1 MKKISKVWYLVV
13 ALVVLGVAAY
23 FLGKPDTKE
32 TISFDTA
39 TVGQTNIQNSITAT
53 GTIEPVTSVT
63 VGTQVSGIVSKLYVD
78 YNSVVKKG
86 QVIAELD
93 KTNLLSALN
102 QAKAMLESAQAQ
114 VRSAES
120 DVQKAQAD
128 YNGVRASANYQQS
141 NFSRYQ
147 TLYKKGLI
155 SANDFESARLSYQQ
169 AQQNLA
175 ASAQTIATARQGVAQ
190 AREQVRQQQEQV
202 KQAQTN
208 LGYATITSPI
218 DGVVLSKSVEEGQT
232 VAASFSTPELFT
244 IAKDL
249 TNMQVVANV
258 DEADIGEVKTGER
271 VSFTVD
277 AYPDDTFTGRVT
289 QVRQEA
295 TTTNNVVTYEV
306 VISAPETVGKQ
317 YKIQDVAN
325 AKAKV
330 WTLEGNVLQ
339 AHRVSTGMNDGV
351 NTEILSGVKAGLKVI
366 TGITVTEPE
375 EGKESDAQEQSPFA
389 PGPKRDNKKE
399 KA

>member
-93 KTNLLSALN
+93 KTNLFSALN

-175 ASAQTIATARQGVAQ
+175 ASAQTIATR
-190 AREQVRQQQEQV
+190 AREWPRP
-202 KQAQTN
+202 ASRS
-208 LGYATITSPI
+208 TSNR
-218 DGVVLSKSVEEGQT
+218 S
-232 VAASFSTPELFT
+232 
-244 IAKDL
+244 
-249 TNMQVVANV
+249 
-258 DEADIGEVKTGER
+258 R
-271 VSFTVD
+271 
-277 AYPDDTFTGRVT
+277 
-289 QVRQEA
+289 
-295 TTTNNVVTYEV
+295 
-306 VISAPETVGKQ
+306 
-317 YKIQDVAN
+317 
-325 AKAKV
+325 
-330 WTLEGNVLQ
+330 
-339 AHRVSTGMNDGV
+339 
-351 NTEILSGVKAGLKVI
+351 
-366 TGITVTEPE
+366 
-375 EGKESDAQEQSPFA
+375 
-389 PGPKRDNKKE
+389 
-399 KA
+399 